1 MIADAV
7 YVASRRFDQGTEQGR
22 TLVFKNG
29 LFGRPILLDRLTPAF
44 PAEAQTVISL
54 HLKQEEADRLLS
66 GESLPESIGHEG
78 ITPIFGSQLEAP
90 LSPFQR
96 MIASICLTVDCDV
109 FVQELDGASTRVHS
123 RNWYLEDGEA
133 WLTKLFVPQFSP
145 DRRRKSLIRDAAS
158 RLTLIHEGPRI
169 VGRAAISMDPQAID
183 FEDFVEQAQGKRRV
197 PKHGDDLYVSRRLAF
212 GGFNSS
218 HPQFWGGT
226 NAFFGVIEGNPTTAA
241 RYGMSEVLR
250 WDMSKIFKHPEQCD
264 RWLTEQTHLTDTRD
278 LSEAQRATLNE
289 NLARFGIFREGYLK
303 FRVTRRKHRVFI
315 V

>member
-1 MIADAV
+1 MTKHSRRAPAPEFCSRTPRLLASPKKEGGGAPKGASSQCPRRAIRCRHLKVLRARCPHPTLPRTRRRAGRGL
-7 YVASRRFDQGTEQGR
+7 ASRRSAAALAKATERFGSAQAALHAKGR
-22 TLVFKNG
+22 APALPAPSIALKRSTPRP
-29 LFGRPILLDRLTPAF
+29 GRSAGGDDARAARERSYELRPQEPH
-44 PAEAQTVISL
+44 SL
-54 HLKQEEADRLLS
+54 HQSAVTGD
-66 GESLPESIGHEG
+66 
-78 ITPIFGSQLEAP
+78 
-90 LSPFQR
+90 
-96 MIASICLTVDCDV
+96 
-109 FVQELDGASTRVHS
+109 
-123 RNWYLEDGEA
+123 

-264 RWLTEQTHLTDTRD
+264 RWLTEQTHLTGHKRFKR
-278 LSEAQRATLNE
+278 SAAS
-289 NLARFGIFREGYLK
+289 NLE
-303 FRVTRRKHRVFI
+303 
-315 V
+315 